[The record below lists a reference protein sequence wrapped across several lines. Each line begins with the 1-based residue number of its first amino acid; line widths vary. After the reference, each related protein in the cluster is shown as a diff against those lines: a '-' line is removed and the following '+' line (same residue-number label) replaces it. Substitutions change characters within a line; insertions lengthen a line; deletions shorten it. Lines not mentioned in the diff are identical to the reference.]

1 MFWLNDFLNNK
12 RILVVGAHTDDIE
25 LGCGATVARAVRR
38 GCHVSYLIF
47 SIARASVPMG
57 FPEDALAKEALQAA
71 THMGVKHEDC
81 KIYDLPVREMPS
93 HRQAI
98 LEALVQVRDSNWDM
112 ILFPSP
118 NDVHQDHSTVGR
130 ECLRAFKGNPLL
142 MSYMLPWNQIE
153 GGEESNT
160 FVSVSEED
168 LTRKIEALGCYKT
181 QFAKGRGYMEP
192 DFIRAW
198 ARLRG
203 AQAGLQYAEAF
214 RVWRWRI

>member
-1 MFWLNDFLNNK
+1 M
-12 RILVVGAHTDDIE
+12 GAHTDDIE
-25 LGCGATVARAVRR
+25 LGCGATVAKAVRL
-38 GCHVSYLIF
+38 GSHVNYLIF
-47 SIARASVPMG
+47 SIARASVPTG

-71 THMGVKHEDC
+71 AHMGVKHEDC
-81 KIYDLPVREMPS
+81 KIYDFPVREMPS

-98 LEALVQVRDSNWDM
+98 LETLVQVRDSNWDM

-130 ECLRAFKGNPLL
+130 ECLRAFKGNRLI